1 MNLIRRKGQVVYE
14 DLLRELELV
23 EHQVMQE
30 NSALAMSI
38 MVLEAKLRDRFH
50 QMDQQIQ
57 LGTSFDSSD
66 DFLMRDNMSV
76 AELECLIPRDLPA
89 FPDAPAMK
97 FGEPNRTLQTVGLA
111 ALLAMATA
119 CGVFGLATAL
129 QLMLGWL
136 A

>member
-1 MNLIRRKGQVVYE
+1 MNLVRRRRQVVYE

-30 NSALAMSI
+30 NSGLAMTM

-50 QMDQQIQ
+50 QMDEQIQ
-57 LGTSFDSSD
+57 TGTHYDPSGG
-66 DFLMRDNMSV
+66 FLMSENMSV
-76 AELECLIPRDLPA
+76 AELECLIPRDLPD
-89 FPDAPAMK
+89 FPAAPAMK
-97 FGEPNRTLQTVGLA
+97 FGEPHKTLQTVGLA
-111 ALLAMATA
+111 ALLAMVTA

-129 QLMLGWL
+129 QLMLGWI